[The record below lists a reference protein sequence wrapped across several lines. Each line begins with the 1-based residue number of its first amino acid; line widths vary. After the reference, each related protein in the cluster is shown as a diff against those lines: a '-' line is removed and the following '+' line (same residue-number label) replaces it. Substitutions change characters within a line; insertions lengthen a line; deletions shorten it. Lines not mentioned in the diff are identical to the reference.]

1 MSIPEKL
8 RYYTTV
14 GDNNS
19 SMQAFYNNY
28 WAQSYDGNVPVFA
41 QTIPTYTT
49 IGGTNDYYGQNPLSI
64 FTNLAHPFIR
74 YTFTGSTSAIT
85 TITKIVHKVYKI
97 EYQTFK
103 NFQINQ
109 PTIDV
114 QTEIKSKNPTSPVDS
129 TYSQRT
135 GQKLGSNPQINFIR
149 AYDQPLAQE
158 DAKLLQPLLD
168 EPYETYTT
176 STSGITTNIYDFYP
190 DQYSKKLGQLKEELF
205 EDKGQYFIE
214 TEFSFEIDKGLN
226 YENYYTYVDG
236 QLTEQAWN
244 DKVNFTTTDPVHTIT
259 EGDFTGLDVR
269 GAYFTYFTVPDKP
282 QLEYPVVEG
291 VLTTFAPEFF
301 WSEGESADEYLIQI
315 AYNTGDTSFSGTIF
329 NYPISKNEQ
338 NRHFAESK
346 IKLPTSEFSTNK
358 AIRSASIPLKG
369 NASSFLYRVGNVKYM
384 ENIFGVRQFVVTFSD
399 TKSAKTQTEAVRT
412 FVRVQSDSRYTR
424 NIAAYTVPESLLA
437 ESPLAEYSLSGYVSG
452 SIVTGATMQ
461 LIYPNLAFVTTT
473 TDLTGYYE
481 FGQLEDGLY
490 ALATNYRGYAEDIR
504 NIYISGDTSLNVEL
518 QIRWDNTYDKWIVKE
533 SDIIKY

>member
-19 SMQAFYNNY
+19 SSQVFYNNY
-28 WAQSYDGNVPVFA
+28 WAQSYGGNVPVFA

-85 TITKIVHKVYKI
+85 TITKIVHKVYKV

-103 NFQINQ
+103 NFQNNQ

-114 QTEIKSKNPTSPVDS
+114 QQDIRTKNPATPPDS
-129 TYSQRT
+129 TYNQIM
-135 GQKLGSNPQINFIR
+135 GQKLGSNPQINFVR
-149 AYDQPLAQE
+149 GYDQPLAQE

-168 EPYETYTT
+168 EPYQTYTA

-236 QLTEQAWN
+236 QLTEQIWN
-244 DKVNFTTTDPVHTIT
+244 DTVNFTTTDPVHTISN
-259 EGDFTGLDVR
+259 GDFTGLYVR

-291 VLTTFAPEFF
+291 TLTTFAPEFF
-301 WSEGESADEYLIQI
+301 WSEGESSDEYLIQI
-315 AYNTGDTSFSGTIF
+315 SYNTGDTSFSGTIF
-329 NYPISKNEQ
+329 NYPISKTEQ
-338 NRHFAESK
+338 NKHFAESR
-346 IKLPTSEFSTNK
+346 IKLPTTEFSTNK
-358 AIRSASIPLKG
+358 TIRSASIPLKG
-369 NASSFLYRVGNVKYM
+369 NASSFLYRIGNVKYM

-399 TKSAKTQTEAVRT
+399 TKSAKTQTDAVKT
-412 FVRVQSDSRYTR
+412 FVRVQSDSRYTKEV
-424 NIAAYTVPESLLA
+424 ATYTVPESLLA

-490 ALATNYRGYAEDIR
+490 ALATNYRGYAEDSR

>member
-14 GDNNS
+14 GDDNS
-19 SMQAFYNNY
+19 SSQVFYNNY

-85 TITKIVHKVYKI
+85 TITKIVHNIYKI
-97 EYQTFK
+97 DYPTFK

-114 QTEIKSKNPTSPVDS
+114 QTEIKSKDPVSPVES
-129 TYSQRT
+129 SYLQRI

-149 AYDQPLAQE
+149 AYDQPLTPE

-168 EPYETYTT
+168 SPYQTYTA

-190 DQYSKKLGQLKEELF
+190 GQYSKKLGQFKEELF
-205 EDKGQYFIE
+205 EDKAQYFIE
-214 TEFSFEIDKGLN
+214 TQFSFEIDKGLK

-244 DKVNFTTTDPVHTIT
+244 DKVNFTTTDPIHVISN
-259 EGDFTGLDVR
+259 GDFTGLDVR
-269 GAYFTYFTVPDKP
+269 GLYFTYFIAPDKP

-291 VLTTFAPEFF
+291 NLTTFSPEFF
-301 WSEGESADEYLIQI
+301 WSEGEGADEYLIQI
-315 AYNTGDTSFSGTIF
+315 SYNTGDTSFSGTIF
-329 NYPISKNEQ
+329 NYPISKTEQ
-338 NRHFAESK
+338 NKHFAESK
-346 IKLPTSEFSTNK
+346 IKSSNSEFSTNK
-358 AIRSASIPLKG
+358 VIRSASIPLKG

-399 TKSAKTQTEAVRT
+399 TKSAKTQTEAVKT
-412 FVRVQSDSRYTR
+412 FVRVQSDSRYTEQ
-424 NIAAYTVPESLLA
+424 IASYTVPESLLA
-437 ESPLAEYSLSGYVSG
+437 ESPLGQYSLSGYVSG

-461 LIYPNLAFVTTT
+461 LIYPNSSFVTTT
-473 TDLTGYYE
+473 TDLSGYYE
-481 FGQLEDGLY
+481 FDTLEDGAYTLI
-490 ALATNYRGYAEDIR
+490 TNYRGYAEDSR
-504 NIYISGDTSLNVEL
+504 NIYISGDTSTNVEL

>member
-14 GDNNS
+14 GDDNS
-19 SMQAFYNNY
+19 SSQVFYNNY
-28 WAQSYDGNVPVFA
+28 WAQSYDGNVPVFE

-49 IGGTNDYYGQNPLSI
+49 VGGTTDYYGQNPLSI

-85 TITKIVHKVYKI
+85 TITKIVHNIYKVD
-97 EYQTFK
+97 YQTFK

-114 QTEIKSKNPTSPVDS
+114 QAEIKSKDPISPADS
-129 TYSQRT
+129 TYLQRT
-135 GQKLGSNPQINFIR
+135 NQKLGGNPQINFVR

-168 EPYETYTT
+168 EPYQVYTGN
-176 STSGITTNIYDFYP
+176 TSGITTNIYDFYP
-190 DQYSKKLGQLKEELF
+190 NQYSKKLGQLKEELF
-205 EDKGQYFIE
+205 EDKAQYFIE

-236 QLTEQAWN
+236 ELTEQAWN
-244 DKVNFTTTDPVHTIT
+244 DKVNFTTTDPTHTIT
-259 EGDFTGLDVR
+259 NGDFTGLDVR

-282 QLEYPVVEG
+282 QLEYPIVEG

-301 WSEGESADEYLIQI
+301 WSEGEGADEYLIQI
-315 AYNTGDTSFSGTIF
+315 AYNTGDTNFSGTIF
-329 NYPISKNEQ
+329 NYPISKTEQ
-338 NRHFAESK
+338 NKHFAESK

-412 FVRVQSDSRYTR
+412 FVRVQSDSRYTEQ
-424 NIAAYTVPESLLA
+424 IASYTAPESLLA
-437 ESPLAEYSLSGYVSG
+437 ESPLGQYSLSGYVSG

-461 LIYPNLAFVTTT
+461 LIYPNSAFVTTT

-481 FGQLEDGLY
+481 FDTLEDGAYTLI
-490 ALATNYRGYAEDIR
+490 TNYRGYAEDSR
-504 NIYISGDTSLNVEL
+504 NIYISGDTSTNVEL

>member
-1 MSIPEKL
+1 MSIPKKL

-14 GDNNS
+14 GNNNS
-19 SMQAFYNNY
+19 SAQAFYNNY
-28 WAQSYDGNVPVFA
+28 WVESYGGRIPVFA

-103 NFQINQ
+103 NFQNNQ

-114 QTEIKSKNPTSPVDS
+114 QQDIKTKNTTTPPDS
-129 TYSQRT
+129 TYNQT
-135 GQKLGSNPQINFIR
+135 IGQKLGSNPQINFVR
-149 AYDQPLAQE
+149 GYDQPLTQE
-158 DAKLLQPLLD
+158 NAKLLQPLLD
-168 EPYETYTT
+168 EPYQTYTA

-214 TEFSFEIDKGLN
+214 TEFSFEINKGLN

-236 QLTEQAWN
+236 ELTEQIWN
-244 DKVNFTTTDPVHTIT
+244 DTINFTTTDPVHTIIN
-259 EGDFTGLDVR
+259 GDFTGLDVR

-282 QLEYPVVEG
+282 QLEYPIVEG
-291 VLTTFAPEFF
+291 DLTTFAPEFF
-301 WSEGESADEYLIQI
+301 WSEGESSDEYLIQI
-315 AYNTGDTSFSGTIF
+315 SYNTGDTNFSGTIF
-329 NYPISKNEQ
+329 NYPISKTEQ
-338 NRHFAESK
+338 NKHFAESK
-346 IKLPTSEFSTNK
+346 IKLPTTEFSTNK

-369 NASSFLYRVGNVKYM
+369 NASSFLYRIGNVKYM

-399 TKSAKTQTEAVRT
+399 TKSAKTQTDAVKT
-412 FVRVQSDSRYTR
+412 FVRVQSDSRYTKEV
-424 NIAAYTVPESLLA
+424 ATYTVPESLLA

-481 FGQLEDGLY
+481 FGQLEDGAYSLI
-490 ALATNYRGYAEDIR
+490 TNYRGYAEDSR
-504 NIYISGDTSLNVEL
+504 NIYISGDTSFNVEL

>member
-19 SMQAFYNNY
+19 SSQVFYNNY
-28 WAQSYDGNVPVFA
+28 WAQSYGGNIPVFA
-41 QTIPTYTT
+41 QTIPTYATV
-49 IGGTNDYYGQNPLSI
+49 GGTTDYYGQNPLSI

-103 NFQINQ
+103 NFQNNQ

-114 QTEIKSKNPTSPVDS
+114 QQDISTKNSLTLPDS
-129 TYSQRT
+129 TYNQRL
-135 GQKLGSNPQINFIR
+135 GQKLGGNPQINFIR
-149 AYDQPLAQE
+149 GYDQPLAQE

-168 EPYETYTT
+168 EPYETYTA

-236 QLTEQAWN
+236 QLTEQVWN
-244 DKVNFTTTDPVHTIT
+244 DTVNFTTTDPVHTIT

-282 QLEYPVVEG
+282 QLEYPIVEG

-329 NYPISKNEQ
+329 NYPISKTEQ
-338 NRHFAESK
+338 NKHFAESR
-346 IKLPTSEFSTNK
+346 IKLPTTEFSTNK

-399 TKSAKTQTEAVRT
+399 TKSAKTQTEAVKT
-412 FVRVQSDSRYTR
+412 FVRVQSDSRYTKEV
-424 NIAAYTVPESLLA
+424 AAYTVPESLLA
-437 ESPLAEYSLSGYVSG
+437 ESPLGEYSLSGYVSG

-481 FGQLEDGLY
+481 FDTLEDGAY
-490 ALATNYRGYAEDIR
+490 ALITSYRGYAEDSR